1 MADVLFVAIML
12 ALFGASVLF
21 IRACDHI
28 IGADDDV
35 VIGVTSDES
44 DDTDGVL
51 AV

>member
-21 IRACDHI
+21 IRACDRI

-35 VIGVTSDES
+35 VIDADEY
-44 DDTDGVL
+44 DDE
-51 AV
+51 AVAA